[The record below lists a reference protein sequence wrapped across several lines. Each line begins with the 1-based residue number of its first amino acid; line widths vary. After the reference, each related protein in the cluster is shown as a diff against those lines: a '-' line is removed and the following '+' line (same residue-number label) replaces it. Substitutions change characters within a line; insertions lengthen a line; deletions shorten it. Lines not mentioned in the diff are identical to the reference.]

1 MPRTRYLLGLALL
14 LGPAPAMAQP
24 LFRFEHNWTIMIDG
38 HRYGLLE
45 VVQIPGDSRW
55 TEIWIGDHSFKT
67 EYRLAAMVTVVVQ
80 PSVKLILGY
89 WRLPDGPRGRRPAD
103 PTEE

>member
-1 MPRTRYLLGLALL
+1 MPRIRYLLGLALL
-14 LGPAPAMAQP
+14 LWPCPAMAQP
-24 LFRFEHNWTIMIDG
+24 LFRFEHNWTVMIDG

-55 TEIWIGDHSFKT
+55 TEVWIGPYRFKT
-67 EYRLAAMVTVVVQ
+67 EYRLAAMVTEVVQ

-89 WRLPDGPRGRRPAD
+89 WRLPDGPRRRHAAD
-103 PTEE
+103 PTGE